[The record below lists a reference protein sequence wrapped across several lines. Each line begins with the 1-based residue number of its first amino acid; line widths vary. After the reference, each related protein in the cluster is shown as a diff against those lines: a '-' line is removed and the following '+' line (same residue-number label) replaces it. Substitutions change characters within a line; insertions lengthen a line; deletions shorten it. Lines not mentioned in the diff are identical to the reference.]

1 MYGEH
6 TQIDEARIVYVNKS
20 DDWWS
25 DYSAPSWHFLPS
37 TLWGLIMNLVIS
49 QSSAATWRRCTTKQD
64 TRVST
69 GWISATLMLTL
80 KHPALPEE
88 AWWQGFTGWSSPLS
102 LILSLLS
109 PSSHYRADREPS
121 SLFRISNGISQ
132 GIRVKG
138 SGPPK
143 ELWPAR
149 WDKNNW
155 KSHSIP
161 VILSTAGLEKG
172 IQGRCGAWQL

>member
-109 PSSHYRADREPS
+109 PSSHYRAKTE
-121 SLFRISNGISQ
+121 SQ
-132 GIRVKG
+132 ALCSASPMGFHDFTGNQSKRVWT
-138 SGPPK
+138 SERAMASP
-143 ELWPAR
+143 LR
-149 WDKNNW
+149 
-155 KSHSIP
+155 
-161 VILSTAGLEKG
+161 
-172 IQGRCGAWQL
+172 